1 MLINSSHLRK
11 LKSEYVEMKYWNNA
25 QNTYF
30 INILTYLQLTYFLQ
44 ILINFEK
51 KEWWRRDPLQKVLCM
66 IKRWWS
72 SVKEKLM
79 DLFKTS
85 ANKDY
90 CKLFCINSV
99 HRVGKKL
106 GLVNDSL
113 VDNFTCNVYHM
124 NCKHCMKGLWKMWRV
139 WGL

>member
-1 MLINSSHLRK
+1 MMKKRPLAKSTLHDCLINYIPK
-11 LKSEYVEMKYWNNA
+11 PM
-25 QNTYF
+25 
-30 INILTYLQLTYFLQ
+30 
-44 ILINFEK
+44 
-51 KEWWRRDPLQKVLCM
+51 
-66 IKRWWS
+66 KRWWS
-72 SVKEKLM
+72 NVKEKLM

>member
-1 MLINSSHLRK
+1 
-11 LKSEYVEMKYWNNA
+11 
-25 QNTYF
+25 
-30 INILTYLQLTYFLQ
+30 
-44 ILINFEK
+44 
-51 KEWWRRDPLQKVLCM
+51 
-66 IKRWWS
+66 
-72 SVKEKLM
+72 M

-113 VDNFTCNVYHM
+113 VDNFTCNVYRM
-124 NCKHCMKGLWKMWRV
+124 NCKHCMKGL
-139 WGL
+139 